1 MQRHRR
7 LRRTRSPS
15 HREGKDVGIR
25 VGTIAVSFSF
35 PCACYWDAWLSP
47 RAFAA
52 TASSTC
58 ARDGSERLGDRP
70 KHNLLSA
77 FIEESGL
84 QDELQVNNSRLLGNM
99 RLLNA
104 MQRKV
109 YPSGRREACKK
120 DGPQADAVDMKEA
133 HRIMKFST
141 AAYGQQVIASAVFE
155 TGERVA
161 PAPHTNDIDA
171 VMKHVC
177 ISDKNDIVVFVM
189 DFGEDL
195 DCLRHYCAVDHAHK
209 AVVLAV
215 RGTYSVSSST
225 MVDLAG
231 YCDDFCGGKAHA
243 GMSKMARGIW
253 NRSGEA
259 IVERL
264 NQLPDD
270 YVFIIGGHSLGA
282 GVAGL
287 INILVHREQ
296 LIPSDRQVRC
306 YVYGSPPTF
315 APLIG
320 ADDSIMAAIQ
330 GTTAV
335 VYQRDLV
342 PFISVFA
349 LCRFLRLVAA
359 MDKLKVRLWRKVL
372 IDHEILSPSED
383 MLAAYRSADNEELLP
398 LEQAPMVFV
407 PAKAIVWLKRK
418 KKASRL
424 LVCTRDEYVA
434 TICDPHKLAEVGPV
448 VTPGGIADHVTG
460 RYEHAL
466 HFADVIDTL
475 LAIPE

>member
-1 MQRHRR
+1 
-7 LRRTRSPS
+7 
-15 HREGKDVGIR
+15 
-25 VGTIAVSFSF
+25 
-35 PCACYWDAWLSP
+35 
-47 RAFAA
+47 
-52 TASSTC
+52 
-58 ARDGSERLGDRP
+58 
-70 KHNLLSA
+70 
-77 FIEESGL
+77 
-84 QDELQVNNSRLLGNM
+84 
-99 RLLNA
+99 
-104 MQRKV
+104 
-109 YPSGRREACKK
+109 
-120 DGPQADAVDMKEA
+120 MKEA
-133 HRIMKFST
+133 HRIMKFAT

-155 TGERVA
+155 TGERV
-161 PAPHTNDIDA
+161 PLAPHTKDIDA

-177 ISDKNDIVVFVM
+177 ISDKNDIVVFDM

-215 RGTYSVSSST
+215 RGTYSVSSI

-231 YCDDFCGGKAHA
+231 YCDDFCGGKSHA

-253 NRSGEA
+253 KRSGEA

-270 YVFIIGGHSLGA
+270 YAFIIGGHWLGA

-287 INILVHREQ
+287 INILVHHEQ
-296 LIPSDRQVRC
+296 LVPSDRQVRC
-306 YVYGSPPTF
+306 YIYGSPPTF
-315 APLIG
+315 SPLIG
-320 ADDSIMAAIQ
+320 ADDSIKAAIQ

-349 LCRFLRLVAA
+349 LRRFLRLIAA
-359 MDKLKVRLWRKVL
+359 MDKLKVPLWRKVL

-383 MLAAYRSADNEELLP
+383 MLAAYLSADNEELPP

-424 LVCTRDEYVA
+424 LVCTRDAYVA

-448 VTPGGIADHVTG
+448 VTPGGIADHVNG

-466 HFADVIDTL
+466 QFA
-475 LAIPE
+475 E